1 MRTAV
6 EVFDLDIL
14 QGPFSL
20 SALKGRIDPRN
31 LNQGIWYQGQDL
43 KSVPSAMT

>member
-14 QGPFSL
+14 QGPFPL
-20 SALKGRIDPRN
+20 SASKVDYN
-31 LNQGIWYQGQDL
+31 LEI
-43 KSVPSAMT
+43 